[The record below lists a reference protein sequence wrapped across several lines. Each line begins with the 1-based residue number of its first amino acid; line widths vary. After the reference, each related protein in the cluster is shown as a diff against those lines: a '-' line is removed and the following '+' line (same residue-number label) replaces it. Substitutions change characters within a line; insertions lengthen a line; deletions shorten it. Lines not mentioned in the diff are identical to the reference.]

1 MSVPSLTVRRPL
13 AGAVARGRLLRAA
26 RGWLE
31 RRVIL
36 LGALLVGLC
45 LVHVWLGLRV
55 MHLGYEVSLARQMQL
70 RLEHEQRE
78 LEVELATRR
87 DPARIAEAART
98 RLGMTEPRKG
108 QVVYL
113 P

>member
-1 MSVPSLTVRRPL
+1 MSRTAPDH
-13 AGAVARGRLLRAA
+13 GRLLRTL
-26 RGWLE
+26 RGWLV
-31 RRVIL
+31 RRAL
-36 LGALLVGLC
+36 FLGALLVLIC

-55 MHLGYEVSLARQMQL
+55 MQIGYELSLTRQMQL
-70 RLEHEQRE
+70 RLEREQRE

-98 RLGMTEPRKG
+98 RLGMIAPRKG